1 MHGREEWVLVQ
12 LGSQHKRVER
22 PVQLEFPDYPFLV
35 TMVIG
40 NIAEEE
46 ICLSFRK
53 NCFVA
58 KLEKICQET
67 VMQLNRYV

>member
-53 NCFVA
+53 KCFVA

-67 VMQLNRYV
+67 VMPLNRYV